1 MHRDLAEVLA
11 SQRKMLAQRGEPE
24 SLADE
29 AGTRQLYAGHL
40 AQVDR
45 FLSGRRCFRT
55 MPIRYADAIG
65 DPAAMAAQVAE
76 FLDRPLDRAAMA
88 QGRGRR
94 ALPQSNVTG
103 SDPSGTGLN
112 TRMRRMSTRVLL
124 LLAVLAAAGAAF
136 WLRPSPS
143 VAAAPTELPLLQW
156 VATAHQ
162 LGIVGYRDPAVGVS
176 PGGRLV
182 AYSEGR
188 ALRVVPIGGGVAVA
202 SALGDGQ
209 IRHLTWIDDRRVIFE
224 DGGAP
229 ARWQLLD
236 LGDRR
241 PSAVA
246 VVHADRDR
254 RDQRHDAAS
263 QRAPAGRGEPR
274 RRVDRRPGRRQRR
287 AGAVARAARRTGAVE
302 DRDHD
307 RPGGVAG
314 VDVAP
319 GDRLRPH
326 RQPRAAA
333 SRFPAAARR

>member
-1 MHRDLAEVLA
+1 
-11 SQRKMLAQRGEPE
+11 
-24 SLADE
+24 
-29 AGTRQLYAGHL
+29 
-40 AQVDR
+40 
-45 FLSGRRCFRT
+45 
-55 MPIRYADAIG
+55 
-65 DPAAMAAQVAE
+65 
-76 FLDRPLDRAAMA
+76 
-88 QGRGRR
+88 
-94 ALPQSNVTG
+94 
-103 SDPSGTGLN
+103 
-112 TRMRRMSTRVLL
+112 MRRMSTRVCAPAGRARGGRGG
-124 LLAVLAAAGAAF
+124 LLAAPVALGGGRAHRASAPALGGHRASARHRRLSRSGGRRSRPADGWWPTPRGGRCAWSRSAAA
-136 WLRPSPS
+136 W
-143 VAAAPTELPLLQW
+143 T
-156 VATAHQ
+156 
-162 LGIVGYRDPAVGVS
+162 
-176 PGGRLV
+176 
-182 AYSEGR
+182 
-188 ALRVVPIGGGVAVA
+188 VA

-246 VVHADRDR
+246 VAHADRHR

-287 AGAVARAARRTGAVE
+287 AGAVARAARRPGAVE

-319 GDRLRPH
+319 GRSPASSPAAEGSRISIPCGGPTLATTPAARHRREHRLLGRRHRPST
-326 RQPRAAA
+326 RRPPTSAA
-333 SRFPAAARR
+333 SSTCGGSSGPPVRPPA